1 MSLLLF
7 FRVGILAGS
16 SPDVCSRHPTV
27 PQHTKNLNFHEVE
40 KLAKNFSL
48 ELSLPKACPTH
59 IHLYLCL
66 AHCCGHHIPGT
77 VRLLSPKIELHFS
90 SSKCAAWKQ
99 RRSTIFYKRSA
110 MGLLGLRLLP
120 HGHHVNSW
128 YKCNMPSFVSYSILT
143 FSGYGDMSC
152 QTVLG
157 KIAIVLFILV
167 GLVSISVLVF
177 YQNFSFCRQAMFASS
192 VPEIIELIGT
202 HSKYEGSYKK
212 KARRRWNHFTEIEKK
227 I

>member
-1 MSLLLF
+1 M
-7 FRVGILAGS
+7 
-16 SPDVCSRHPTV
+16 
-27 PQHTKNLNFHEVE
+27 E

-90 SSKCAAWKQ
+90 SSKCPAWKQ
-99 RRSTIFYKRSA
+99 RGSTIFYKRSA

-128 YKCNMPSFVSYSILT
+128 YKCNMPSFVSNSILNP
-143 FSGYGDMSC
+143 FRVWWYVMPDC
-152 QTVLG
+152 LG
-157 KIAIVLFILV
+157 ENSNSLIHLGWFGK
-167 GLVSISVLVF
+167 
-177 YQNFSFCRQAMFASS
+177 YFSFHILSTLLFLSPGNVCFKRPGNNWTDWDPFKVWGILQK
-192 VPEIIELIGT
+192 E
-202 HSKYEGSYKK
+202 SKEKVKK
-212 KARRRWNHFTEIEKK
+212 FTEIG
-227 I
+227 